1 MNKKLCSKVIV
12 AMLTLFAIGFS
23 TIQTGYAASSVREGF
38 SLKGDSIVQ
47 RAISEEQAKTI
58 ALKQVQGRVIHVDL
72 DSDDGVMKYEVLIM
86 TDKNQIY
93 EVEINA
99 NTGAVIKVEQEND

>member
-12 AMLTLFAIGFS
+12 AMLTLFAIAFS
-23 TIQTGYAASSVREGF
+23 AIQTGYAASSAGEGF
-38 SLKGDSIVQ
+38 SSKGDSIVQ
-47 RAISEEQAKTI
+47 RAISAEQAKSI

-86 TDKNQIY
+86 TEKNQIY

-99 NTGAVIKVEQEND
+99 STGAVIKVEQEND